1 MSDWRRLLVGV
12 ISMHSS
18 PSIVPDDPDDRDI
31 YLVLD
36 DFGGRLGRAWPE
48 TDEKHTDRETLI
60 TDLMTGQYSN
70 PVRVVAFNTA
80 EGWSRDM
87 SEDIADELMRWYA
100 EQDKEVPP
108 SLEDFIDRH
117 LTTASKQLP
126 LPLRG
131 MA

>member
-1 MSDWRRLLVGV
+1 MRR
-12 ISMHSS
+12 S
-18 PSIVPDDPDDRDI
+18 PSIVPDPDDRDI

-48 TDEKHTDRETLI
+48 TDEERTDREIVI

-87 SEDIADELMRWYA
+87 SEEIADELMRWYA
-100 EQDKEVPP
+100 EQDEEVPP
-108 SLEDFIDRH
+108 SLEDFIERH
-117 LTTASKQLP
+117 RTAMSEQLP

-131 MA
+131 AA

>member
-1 MSDWRRLLVGV
+1 MR
-12 ISMHSS
+12 SS
-18 PSIVPDDPDDRDI
+18 PSIVPDQDDRDI

-48 TDEKHTDRETLI
+48 TDEERTDREIVI

-87 SEDIADELMRWYA
+87 SEEIADEIMRWYA
-100 EQDKEVPP
+100 QQDREVPP
-108 SLEDFIDRH
+108 SLEDFIERH
-117 LTTASKQLP
+117 ASGRPVQLL

-131 MA
+131 AA

>member
-1 MSDWRRLLVGV
+1 
-12 ISMHSS
+12 MHSS
-18 PSIVPDDPDDRDI
+18 PSIVPDPDDRDI

-36 DFGGRLGRAWPE
+36 EFGGRLGRAWPE
-48 TDEKHTDRETLI
+48 TDEERTDREVVI

-87 SEDIADELMRWYA
+87 SEEIADELMRWYA
-100 EQDKEVPP
+100 EQDREVPA
-108 SLEDFIDRH
+108 SLEDFIERH
-117 LTTASKQLP
+117 GGVRPVQLP

-131 MA
+131 AA

>member
-1 MSDWRRLLVGV
+1 MYPA
-12 ISMHSS
+12 
-18 PSIVPDDPDDRDI
+18 PSIAAGLPDDQEI

-87 SEDIADELMRWYA
+87 SEEIADELMRWYA
-100 EQDKEVPP
+100 ERDREVPP
-108 SLEDFIDRH
+108 SLEDFIERH
-117 LTTASKQLP
+117 RTAVSEQLP

-131 MA
+131 AP